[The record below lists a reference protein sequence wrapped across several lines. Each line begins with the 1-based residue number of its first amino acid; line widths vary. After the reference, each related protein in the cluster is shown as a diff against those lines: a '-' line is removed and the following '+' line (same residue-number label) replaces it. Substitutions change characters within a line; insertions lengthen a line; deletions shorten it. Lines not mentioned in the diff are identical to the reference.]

1 MQIDKD
7 IGSIVIEEQ
16 KHLQEYSD
24 PALKYFSKTLTAGQL
39 GRLLG
44 KLRKLEV
51 IKDFEKI
58 KVFAADLGIYDE
70 DYLASVLLPKLEHKG
85 VIDIYKDGTGF
96 ISKIEENIASEEEI
110 LKITGELWNESLPG
124 EEEQISVDIIDICT
138 DLPRLNSELQNEI
151 LKKGYKEANIG
162 IELSKKFSIVQE
174 YNVPGIVESVFHT
187 PNYARENV
195 TKIMHTLKQLNY
207 EDKQLLEKNL
217 DYVSHNQASPISKM
231 NTPPND
237 IMLRCEQIGL
247 IDLTKVE
254 TVTGRSESFLFTP
267 SIWSPFG
274 TALLKDEQEH
284 VRALLSCIKFGQIA
298 PTEIDGKKF
307 QIKMPD
313 KYIAAFLRNKRVG
326 PSTPIGTDYIILEKE
341 GIVNIEPSS
350 TKPGQYEMV
359 LVKDDI
365 AESAQRILCRGKD
378 ITIESSPEDPKSL
391 SQVGSFENPVQ
402 SRIRSTGI
410 LKKRANL
417 KSETIDK
424 QMIRLLRGGKG

>member
-7 IGSIVIEEQ
+7 LGSIVIEEQ

-70 DYLASVLLPKLEHKG
+70 DYLISVLLPKLERKG
-85 VIDIYKDGTGF
+85 AIDIYKDGTGR
-96 ISKIEENIASEEEI
+96 ISKIEENIASEDDI
-110 LKITGELWNESLPG
+110 LQITGEVWKESSPG
-124 EEEQISVDIIDICT
+124 EEEQISMEIIDVCT
-138 DLPRLNSELQNEI
+138 DIPRLNSELINEI
-151 LKKGYKEANIG
+151 LSKGYLDANIG

-187 PNYARENV
+187 PYYARENV
-195 TKIMHTLKQLNY
+195 TKIMHTLKGLDY
-207 EDKQLLEKNL
+207 EDRQLLEKTL
-217 DYVSHNQASPISKM
+217 GDVSHNQASPISKM
-231 NTPPND
+231 KTLSND
-237 IMLRCEQIGL
+237 IMLRFEQVGL
-247 IDLTKVE
+247 IDITKVE
-254 TVTGRSESFLFTP
+254 TIKGRSESFLFTP

-284 VRALLSCIKFGQIA
+284 VRALLSCIRFGQIA

-307 QIKMPD
+307 PIKMPD
-313 KYIAAFLRNKRVG
+313 KYIAAFIRKKRVG

-350 TKPGQYEMV
+350 SKPGQYEMV
-359 LVKDDI
+359 LIKDDI
-365 AESAQRILCRGKD
+365 AESAQRILSRGKD
-378 ITIESSPEDPKSL
+378 VYLDSTPEEAL
-391 SQVGSFENPVQ
+391 GQYY
-402 SRIRSTGI
+402 
-410 LKKRANL
+410 
-417 KSETIDK
+417 
-424 QMIRLLRGGKG
+424 